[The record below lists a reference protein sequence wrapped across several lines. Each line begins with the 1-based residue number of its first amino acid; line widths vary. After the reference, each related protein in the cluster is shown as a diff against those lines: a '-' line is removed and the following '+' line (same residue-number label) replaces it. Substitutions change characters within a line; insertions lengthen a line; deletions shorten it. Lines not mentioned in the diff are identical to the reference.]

1 MHLQVVYL
9 SKCTSN
15 TLYSGTRKL
24 LGKQTIH
31 ALHIQDGI
39 LYAGGSSV
47 DETAGKVRCRFCSLC
62 FSVVDMVLIEFHF
75 TLALIHENLQ

>member
-1 MHLQVVYL
+1 MNL
-9 SKCTSN
+9 SKCTTN

-24 LGKQTIH
+24 LGKQIIH

-47 DETAGKVRCRFCSLC
+47 DGMAGKVCVYNPFIS
-62 FSVVDMVLIEFHF
+62 
-75 TLALIHENLQ
+75 